1 MSQPLVTVL
10 RGRPTA
16 EELAAVIAVFQAR
29 AAAAPLPVQ
38 SLPVEPPARHRPS
51 GWNDRASAIEA
62 RRLPRMSRY
71 LSPE

>member
-29 AAAAPLPVQ
+29 AAAAPLPVE
-38 SLPVEPPARHRPS
+38 SLPVEPLARPRPS
-51 GWNDRASAIEA
+51 AWNDRASAIEM
-62 RRLPRMSRY
+62 RRLPRTFRY
-71 LSPE
+71 A